1 MEQVTAA
8 TGKRIAKIRE
18 LNDRLRTTGVGGMI
32 VVTDG
37 IASLRPEIGRAVHKG
52 VAAFTAFEEDNDPYK
67 EHDFGSVEVGGN
79 TVFWKIDYY
88 DRLMTAGSSD
98 PADPQIT
105 CRVMTIML
113 AEEY

>member
-8 TGKRIAKIRE
+8 IGKRIAKIRE

-37 IASLRPEIGRAVHKG
+37 IASLRPEIGHAVHSA
-52 VAAFTAFEEDNDPYK
+52 VASFCAFEDGNDPYR
-67 EHDFGSVEVGGN
+67 EHDFGAVEVGSN
-79 TVFWKIDYY
+79 TIFWKIDYY
-88 DRLMTAGSSD
+88 DRAMRAGSPD
-98 PADPQIT
+98 PADPKVT
-105 CRVMTIML
+105 CRVMTVML